1 MHGLRWH
8 GIDNAK
14 ITLSPKMLDV
24 LVGGVMRRFVLDVGP
39 RSGERSYRF
48 NPTTFVKML

>member
-1 MHGLRWH
+1 MHGFRCH

-24 LVGGVMRRFVLDVGP
+24 LVGGVIRRFVLDGGP
-39 RSGERSYRF
+39 RSGERSYRL
-48 NPTTFVKML
+48 NPTPFVKML